1 MCDPKS
7 AKSFKCETDTQKIQN
22 FIENFSIEI
31 SMITSE
37 PDLHS
42 TEPDAMTRN
51 NGTEQKLL

>member
-7 AKSFKCETDTQKIQN
+7 AQSFKCETDTQKIQN

-51 NGTEQKLL
+51 NGTD